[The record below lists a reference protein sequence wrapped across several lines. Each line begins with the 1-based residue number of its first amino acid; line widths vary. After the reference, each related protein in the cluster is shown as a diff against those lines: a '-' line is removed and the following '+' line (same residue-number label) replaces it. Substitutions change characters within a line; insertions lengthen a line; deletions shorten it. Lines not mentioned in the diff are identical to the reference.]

1 MSYNLWIKN
10 IDDIEINQNL
20 YEKIL
25 EKTPKRKK
33 ISNNTY

>member
-10 IDDIEINQNL
+10 IDNIEINQNL

-33 ISNNTY
+33 

>member
-1 MSYNLWIKN
+1 MSYNLSIKN

-33 ISNNTY
+33 

>member
-33 ISNNTY
+33 